1 MFSSRERVAHKDSPK
16 HTAHVLVLWH
26 DLHRLSER
34 TTPRMI
40 KERAARLAGKLMQ
53 DPR

>member
-1 MFSSRERVAHKDSPK
+1 MFSSRERVADKDSPK

-34 TTPRMI
+34 TTRMI